1 MPDTKSRKTAT
12 TAGTLDGRTR
22 NWACVVYPESAPA
35 NWLEIIAEEKAPFF
49 VSPLHDSDTDP
60 QGQPKKPHYHVIYA
74 PESKKSEQQI
84 KAIFEKFAGVG
95 LEPVGS
101 LRGYAR
107 YLCHLDNPEK
117 AQYSPEDVRC
127 FGGADYNSVVSL
139 PTDKYKAVSEMMA
152 YCAENNIYS
161 FSDLCD
167 YARDHRFD
175 WFRLLCDSSA
185 IIMKEYLK
193 SKSWTAEKCAS
204 ACARGRDIPCD
215 ENGEILG
222 V

>member
-1 MPDTKSRKTAT
+1 MPATKASKSATKPAT
-12 TAGTLDGRTR
+12 TDGRTR
-22 NWACVVYPESAPA
+22 NWACVVYPESAPE
-35 NWLEIIAEEKAPFF
+35 NWLDIIANEKAPFYI
-49 VSPLHDSDTDP
+49 SPLHDKDIDP
-60 QGQPKKPHYHVIYA
+60 QKQPKKPHYHVIYA
-74 PESKKSEQQI
+74 PENKKSEKQI
-84 KAIFEKFAGVG
+84 MEVFESFGGVG
-95 LEPVGS
+95 IEPVNS

-117 AQYSPEDVRC
+117 AKYSPDDVIC

-152 YCAENNIYS
+152 YCDENGVYS

-193 SKSWTAEKCAS
+193 SKAWTRDYNALKAS
-204 ACARGRDIPCD
+204 REREIVCD
-215 ENGEILG
+215 ENGEITE